1 MNEMKHALRASVV
14 IAIFGKA
21 ACKHGLC
28 LIIRINKKNWNK
40 NSEIRK
46 SFSSFYFAATGS
58 MHCTCRK
65 VTGEN
70 IQTYFRKHM
79 FTNANICAKM
89 NRNICFFERAVGHGD
104 DMGQSSE

>member
-46 SFSSFYFAATGS
+46 SFSSFYF
-58 MHCTCRK
+58 CR
-65 VTGEN
+65 N
-70 IQTYFRKHM
+70 RKH
-79 FTNANICAKM
+79 ALYLPEGDWRKYPNIFSKTY
-89 NRNICFFERAVGHGD
+89 VY
-104 DMGQSSE
+104 MGE